1 MSSRGGGARV
11 ASTRR
16 KILAVV
22 AREGATRGFFGF
34 CEYLRK
40 DPRRCDLA
48 FFARAACAAVNAA
61 AARGEVRPHDEDA
74 IPGRAAM
81 EEIHRIAGTPPCG
94 GGSVYCR
101 TLGKS
106 ARREA
111 AEEYVNARIAAR
123 PTVAHW
129 RIAAVEAYGERV
141 GDTRLRVRCLRCGA
155 EREMLWSAL
164 FSGTLRG
171 CLHCGAGRKG

>member
-1 MSSRGGGARV
+1 MPAGANGFSGARRRIFAV
-11 ASTRR
+11 LTRER
-16 KILAVV
+16 
-22 AREGATRGFFGF
+22 ATRGFFELCAF
-34 CEYLRK
+34 FREN
-40 DPRRCDLA
+40 PRRCGLA

-61 AARGEVRPHDEDA
+61 APRRGELASRGEV
-74 IPGRAAM
+74 PGHAAM

-155 EREMLWSAL
+155 EREMLWAAL

-171 CLHCGAGRKG
+171 CLHCGAGRKA